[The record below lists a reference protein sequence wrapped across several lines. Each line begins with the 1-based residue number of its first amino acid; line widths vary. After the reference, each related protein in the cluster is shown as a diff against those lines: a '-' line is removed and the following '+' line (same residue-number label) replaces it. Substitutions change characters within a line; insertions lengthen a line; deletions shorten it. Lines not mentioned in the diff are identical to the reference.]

1 MATLSKKLYIKKNG
15 EAAVS
20 CDIYSTEAEAGSPNL
35 KLKVDGNTCFVALQN
50 LPLVKYPV
58 DSLKRHLFFKSEFMW
73 CYYRIYIPVRFFQ
86 LHIIYIIPIFQVFC
100 IFRLYFN
107 FP

>member
-35 KLKVDGNTCFVALQN
+35 KLKVDGNTCFVALRT
-50 LPLVKYPV
+50 VGAAGTTAG
-58 DSLKRHLFFKSEFMW
+58 
-73 CYYRIYIPVRFFQ
+73 RIYRKSDG
-86 LHIIYIIPIFQVFC
+86 
-100 IFRLYFN
+100 
-107 FP
+107 